1 MPTDRGNNRSSQSR
15 CDHLAQSF
23 KPYFSAQDYITGD
36 YFRVGYCRR
45 CGLHVTSPV
54 PSEAEIAKYYPPAYY
69 GSGRR
74 FAHVVE
80 WMLDI
85 IYRYR
90 VWEIERHQPP
100 GKALDIGCGRGLLLH
115 KLRMRGWDVRGTEL
129 SEEAAK
135 YARNVLGLPVTTES
149 LQDAGF
155 PDEEFDLVI
164 LWHVLEHMHSPRDV
178 LREVSRILKP
188 GGRLLLATPNFG
200 SWEARWGREH
210 WFHLNV
216 PGHLTHFTPR
226 TLKRLLDEERLQI
239 AQRSFFSTEYDFFS
253 FVQTALNKLGLRP
266 NRLYNILR
274 TPAAKVEG
282 HAERGART
290 RSRLRAAWEDLAV
303 LACAPPLLAASV
315 VYAPLAAAFRKGATI
330 ALIAAKPID
339 GEISAR

>member
-1 MPTDRGNNRSSQSR
+1 LPSERGHASR
-15 CDHLAQSF
+15 CRCHHPTQSLN
-23 KPYFSAQDYITGD
+23 PYFSAQDYVTGD
-36 YFRVGYCRR
+36 RFQVGYCRQ

-54 PSEAEIAKYYPPAYY
+54 PSEAEIVKYYPPAYY

-90 VWEIERHQPP
+90 VWEIERHQRP

-115 KLRMRGWDVRGTEL
+115 KLRERGWDVRGTEL
-129 SEEAAK
+129 SEDAAS

-149 LQDAGF
+149 LQDAQF
-155 PDEEFDLVI
+155 PDSEFDLII
-164 LWHVLEHMHSPRDV
+164 LWHVLEHMHAPRGV
-178 LREVSRILKP
+178 LKEVSRILKP

-226 TLKRLLDEERLQI
+226 TLKRLLDEEGLRL

-253 FVQTALNKLGLRP
+253 FAQTALNKMGFRP

-274 TPAAKVEG
+274 TPAAKVKGYAE
-282 HAERGART
+282 HAGRT
-290 RSRLRAAWEDLAV
+290 RSRSATVLEDLALLV
-303 LACAPPLLAASV
+303 CAPFLLGASL
-315 VYAPLAAAFRKGATI
+315 VYAPVAAALRKGATI
-330 ALIAAKPID
+330 ALIAVKPH
-339 GEISAR
+339 GEAR